1 MIAFWSKHKIG
12 ILATVIFHVAIILY
26 FNTSKLELPKRE
38 VRNKVLLEL
47 DYTEEEIP
55 EDEELTEEET
65 TETPTEESIEEKI
78 QNMMRDAQDRRKMSS
93 QNFSEKEIE
102 QQLEEK
108 YKQLEQDI
116 IKQRQEEGK
125 GFDASKYEIKKN
137 TEPTQNSNTQPAENK
152 VAGRVTTECSIKG
165 RNCYAKTPSYRC
177 PSGGKIHIDIK
188 VNQKG
193 RVTHAEY
200 NASKSTSSNECLVNE
215 AIKYA
220 KLSKANQDFNAP
232 NTQSGYIIYNFISQ

>member
-1 MIAFWSKHKIG
+1 MIDFWKKHKVG
-12 ILATVIFHVAIILY
+12 ILATVTFHFALVLY
-26 FNTSKLELPKRE
+26 FNTSKLELPERL
-38 VRNKVLLEL
+38 VRNKVLLEI
-47 DYTEEEIP
+47 DYTEQE
-55 EDEELTEEET
+55 EELDEQTPEELEEEQL
-65 TETPTEESIEEKI
+65 TEESIEEKI
-78 QNMMRDAQDRRKMSS
+78 QNMMRDAQDRRKMST

-102 QQLEEK
+102 EQLEEK

-116 IKQRQEEGK
+116 IKKRQEEGK
-125 GFDASKYEIKKN
+125 GFDASKYEIEKN

-152 VAGRVTTECSIKG
+152 VAGRVTRECNIPG

-193 RVTHAEY
+193 KVTHAEY

-232 NTQSGYIIYNFISQ
+232 NTQGGYIIYNFISQ